1 MRDVIKVEYL
11 YDNGY
16 RDEDLVC
23 ELTRFMDKYLVDA
36 KRNIPYLCTY
46 LYNDLGIFSTKNLL
60 RIAFRYPGATRGSI
74 LLKRLDSHKF
84 EIVGFGFNS
93 DVCFGDDIDICCY
106 DKKLSNDIDIWV
118 GKVLDFSNVT
128 LVNNGLEITY

>member
-11 YDNGY
+11 YDNGC
-16 RDEDLVC
+16 RDGDLVC
-23 ELTRFMDKYLVDA
+23 ELTRFMDKYLVG
-36 KRNIPYLCTY
+36 KKKNISYLCTY

-74 LLKRLDSHKF
+74 LLKRLDRHKV
-84 EIVGFGFNS
+84 EIVGFGFNL
-93 DVCFGDDIDICCY
+93 DVCFGDVLCCY
-106 DKKLSNDIDIWV
+106 DKKLSDDIDVWV

-128 LVNNGLEITY
+128 LVNNDLEITY